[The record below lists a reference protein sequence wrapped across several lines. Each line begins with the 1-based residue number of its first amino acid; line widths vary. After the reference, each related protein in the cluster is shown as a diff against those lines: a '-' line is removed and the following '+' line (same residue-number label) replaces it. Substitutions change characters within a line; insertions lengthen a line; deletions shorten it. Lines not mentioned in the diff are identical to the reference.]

1 MKRKRKAEG
10 EEEAEMLFRAALAV
24 GGSRVAKPSAP
35 THPPAH
41 SQEKHL
47 FVEWARAG
55 RGVH

>member
-10 EEEAEMLFRAALAV
+10 EEEEEEMLFRAV

-35 THPPAH
+35 THPSAH
-41 SQEKHL
+41 SREKHL

-55 RGVH
+55 RDVH

>member
-47 FVEWARAG
+47 FVEWA
-55 RGVH
+55 